1 MRPNKL
7 GINPLLLAI
16 SIAAAGLACQI
27 RVGGPEPPAEI
38 IPASESSAM
47 ELADN
52 WDSALSL
59 DSDEVTLVIS
69 EQQLTSFLSERFE
82 SDEDPILRHPQVFL
96 RDGEIRIY
104 GTASAGVFE
113 AGALLSI
120 QPIVSS
126 GGDVEFN
133 ITTAEFGPVPAPGAM
148 TTVLSELLTE
158 AFTGTLG
165 SMATGIRITSFEIA
179 DGQIVIVGSPR

>member
-1 MRPNKL
+1 MLRSNAFV
-7 GINPLLLAI
+7 NPFLLAA
-16 SIAAAGLACQI
+16 SVVVAGLACQI
-27 RVGGPEPPAEI
+27 NVGGPEPPAEVI
-38 IPASESSAM
+38 HASEASAI

-59 DSDEVTLVIS
+59 DSLEIS
-69 EQQLTSFLSERFE
+69 LAITEQQLTSFLTERFE
-82 SDEDPILRHPQVFL
+82 SDEEPILRNPQVFL

-120 QPIVSS
+120 QPKISS
-126 GGDVEFN
+126 DGDVEFD
-133 ITTAEFGPVPAPGAM
+133 IKTAEFGPVPAPSAM
-148 TTVLSELLTE
+148 TSVLSELLTE

-165 SMATGIRITSFEIA
+165 SMATGIRITSFVIA
-179 DGQIVIVGSPR
+179 DGQIAIVGSPR

>member
-1 MRPNKL
+1 MLPSKFGL
-7 GINPLLLAI
+7 NPFLLVV
-16 SIAAAGLACQI
+16 SIVVTGMACQI
-27 RVGGPEPPAEI
+27 SVGGPVPPAEI
-38 IPASESSAM
+38 IQASDASAT

-59 DSDEVTLVIS
+59 DTDEITLVIT

-82 SDEDPILRHPQVFL
+82 SDEEPILRHPQVFL

-120 QPIVSS
+120 QPIVNSD
-126 GGDVEFN
+126 GDVEFD
-133 ITTAEFGPVPAPGAM
+133 ITTAEFGPVPAPGAL

-165 SMATGIRITSFEIA
+165 SMATGIRITSFAIA
-179 DGQIVIVGSPR
+179 DGQIAIVGSPR

>member
-1 MRPNKL
+1 MFPFRAGL
-7 GINPLLLAI
+7 NPFLLAA
-16 SIAAAGLACQI
+16 SIVVAGVACQI
-27 RVGGPEPPAEI
+27 SVGGPEPPAEI
-38 IPASESSAM
+38 IQASETGAT

-59 DSDEVTLVIS
+59 DTGEVTLVIT

-82 SDEDPILRHPQVFL
+82 SDEEPILQHPQVFL
-96 RDGEIRIY
+96 REGEIRIY
-104 GTASAGVFE
+104 GTASAGIFE

-120 QPIVSS
+120 QPIVGS
-126 GGDVEFN
+126 GGDVEFD
-133 ITTAEFGPVPAPGAM
+133 ITTAEFGPIPAPGAL

-165 SMATGIRITSFEIA
+165 SMATGIRITSFAIA
-179 DGQIVIVGSPR
+179 DGQIAIVGSPR